1 MVAYLTLYSFTA
13 FMFWL
18 QAMAVDTW
26 LRFRSLGAMLQES
39 ADWAEFCHYTV
50 YAQGCPGLL
59 CLLVAGLDNFAP
71 ESGIILPGMGLAQ
84 CFLGGHQ
91 PGSIALRG
99 IFHRRALC
107 AKVEHSIN
115 AHYLQI
121 WNNNF
126 LTSFF

>member
-18 QAMAVDTW
+18 QALAVDTW

-39 ADWAEFCHYTV
+39 ADWAEFCRYAV

-59 CLLVAGLDNFAP
+59 CLLVAGLDNFAA

-91 PGSIALRG
+91 PGFIAYPWNIPQTRIMCNCG
-99 IFHRRALC
+99 IFHKRALF
-107 AKVEHSIN
+107 ANME
-115 AHYLQI
+115 
-121 WNNNF
+121 
-126 LTSFF
+126 